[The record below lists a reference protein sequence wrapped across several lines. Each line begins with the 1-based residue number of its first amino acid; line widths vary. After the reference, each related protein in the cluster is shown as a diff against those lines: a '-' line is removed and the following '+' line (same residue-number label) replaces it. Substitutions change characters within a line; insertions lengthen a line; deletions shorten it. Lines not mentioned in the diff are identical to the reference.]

1 MLEGLRGLLA
11 DRALVQQL
19 SRFNDLFER
28 YLTYQRAE
36 LILHGV
42 ILDQPPESPTPQD
55 LADLYPTNDALLQ
68 FDQERQGLAAQWGR
82 EPTDEEVLAHIAERD
97 TR

>member
-11 DRALVQQL
+11 DRALVKQL

-28 YLTYQRAE
+28 YLTYQRAD

-42 ILDQPPESPTPQD
+42 ILDAPPDALPQD
-55 LADLYPTNDALLQ
+55 PADLYATTDTLLE
-68 FDQERQGLAAQWGR
+68 FDRERQRYAAQLGR
-82 EPTDEEVLAHIAERD
+82 EPTDEEVLDWISLRD
-97 TR
+97 HQ